1 MERAVIF
8 YPNGD
13 ESILQLALA
22 HCRRR
27 HLTVDSIATTWE
39 QAIQVT
45 RGGWAQ
51 VLVVGTRGDLDPR
64 RQPRWEI
71 ADEWPDNP
79 PIMERRPR
87 RQSPAVAPPRPS
99 SDLG

>member
-27 HLTVDSIATTWE
+27 RYKVDSIALDWE
-39 QAIQVT
+39 QAILVT